1 MNPLKRLCSVL
12 FCIFVNSDCLPVLI
26 IEMIIKRSVIFFSLL
41 FLISDVIG
49 QSKGNPDSVKVMQA
63 IVVGED
69 TVLVS
74 AIPELN
80 IYPLNFTSRW
90 EHWKYRRLIRNVK
103 AAYPYS
109 KIAGEKLKDLDLR
122 LASMRNERQKKQFID
137 QTERELRKEFED
149 QLKSLTIT
157 QGRILIKLVY
167 RETGNTTYQ
176 VVQDVKGNFSAG
188 FWQAVARLFG
198 SNLKSVY
205 DPLNDEEDKLIEYII
220 QMIEM
225 GLL

>member
-1 MNPLKRLCSVL
+1 LWDL
-12 FCIFVNSDCLPVLI
+12 FNLRAFKVNTV
-26 IEMIIKRSVIFFSLL
+26 MRNTSLL
-41 FLISDVIG
+41 ILLLLISFSAFS
-49 QSKGNPDSVKVMQA
+49 QARKGRDTLNVMQA
-63 IVVGED
+63 VIVGGD
-69 TVLVS
+69 TILVS
-74 AIPELN
+74 SIPELN
-80 IYPLNFTSRW
+80 IYPMVFANRW

-109 KIAGEKLKDLDLR
+109 KIAGNKLKDLDLR
-122 LASMRNERQKKQFID
+122 LASMRNERQKRQYID
-137 QTERELRKEFED
+137 QTEKQLKAEFEN
-149 QLKSLTIT
+149 QLKSLTVT

-188 FWQAVARLFG
+188 FWQAVARIFG

-205 DPLNDEEDKLIEYII
+205 NPETDEEDKMIEYII
-220 QMIEM
+220 QMMEM